1 MEISEF
7 YKIKREQ
14 RKLDEKLDL
23 ISSERVRKNSI
34 KNQLLAGSNTRI
46 TLLSL
51 EASSEI
57 EKKYAEIYGAN
68 WRENLSSEK
77 VEQIEKII
85 LEEKRTARKEIEER
99 ILSVKPH
106 GRSLIKKR

>member
-1 MEISEF
+1 MQISEF
-7 YKIKREQ
+7 DKIKREQ

-23 ISSERVRKNSI
+23 ISSERIRKNTI

-46 TLLSL
+46 TVLSL

-68 WRENLSSEK
+68 WSENLSSEK
-77 VEQIEKII
+77 VVQIEKII
-85 LEEKRTARKEIEER
+85 LEEKRTVRKEIEER
-99 ILSVKPH
+99 ILSVKLH

>member
-1 MEISEF
+1 MAISEF
-7 YKIKREQ
+7 RKIQIEQ

-23 ISSERVRKNSI
+23 ISSERVRKKSI

-51 EASSEI
+51 ASSEI

-77 VEQIEKII
+77 VAQIEKII
-85 LEEKRTARKEIEER
+85 LEEKSTARKEIEER
-99 ILSVKPH
+99 ILSTKLH